1 MAEKN
6 LKNKKAFDGYSDFF
20 LAKENYS
27 EAEGAEKLRE
37 TLRSFKGIRSEFL
50 EKAEEKDGLLLQ
62 R

>member
-1 MAEKN
+1 MPVN
-6 LKNKKAFDGYSDFF
+6 CFKNKEAFDGYSDFF

-50 EKAEEKDGLLLQ
+50 EKAGETA
-62 R
+62 

>member
-37 TLRSFKGIRSEFL
+37 TLLHASYADRDARL
-50 EKAEEKDGLLLQ
+50 EV
-62 R
+62 RHSW